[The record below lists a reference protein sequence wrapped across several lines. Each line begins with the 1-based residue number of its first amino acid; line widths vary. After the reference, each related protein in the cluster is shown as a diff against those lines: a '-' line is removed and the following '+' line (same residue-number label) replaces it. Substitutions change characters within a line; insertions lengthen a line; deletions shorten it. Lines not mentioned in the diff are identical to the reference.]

1 MHKKGISKRIFIV
14 VLLGIVVFIGFLYIS
29 YDLGVSNG
37 IEQVLSGDTIRH
49 GFEKQ
54 AQTIEDKNRSVYQE
68 LALLRRQSKIDK
80 ATIDELKKSHSD
92 LMGELVQVREELS
105 FYRQV
110 VAPEKISALI
120 LIQTFKIEPQ
130 QEKDVYDLNLTLVQT
145 KKRRSILVGSVE
157 ILVEG
162 TYKGKTIT
170 YSHSDIAVGDKKI
183 AFSFKYFQNIAT
195 KIKIP
200 KGFSPSKVFVRA
212 YLKGKNK
219 AEVNEDYSWADL
231 N

>member
-1 MHKKGISKRIFIV
+1 MTAALILGGITF
-14 VLLGIVVFIGFLYIS
+14 LGLLYIA
-29 YDLGVSNG
+29 YDLGVNNG
-37 IEQVLSGDTIRH
+37 VEQILRGDAIRH
-49 GFEKQ
+49 GFEQQ
-54 AQTIEDKNRSVYQE
+54 AQTIEERNRSIYQE
-68 LALLRRQSKIDK
+68 VALLRRQSKIDS
-80 ATIDELKKSHSD
+80 ATIEELKKSHGQ
-92 LMGELVQVREELS
+92 LMGELAKVKEELS

-110 VAPEKISALI
+110 VAPEKISALMS
-120 LIQTFKIEPQ
+120 IQTFKIEPQ

-145 KKRRSILVGSVE
+145 KKRRNHLKGSIE

-162 TYKGKTIT
+162 TRKGKTVT
-170 YSHSDIAVGDKKI
+170 YSHSDITMGDKKI

-200 KGFSPSKVFVRA
+200 KGFSPSKVFVRG